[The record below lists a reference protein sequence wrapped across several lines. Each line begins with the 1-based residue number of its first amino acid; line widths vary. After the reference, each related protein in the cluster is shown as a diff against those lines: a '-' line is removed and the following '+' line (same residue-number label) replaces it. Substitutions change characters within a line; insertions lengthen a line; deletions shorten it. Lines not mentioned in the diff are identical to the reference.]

1 MWTLSDHAQREIIDE
16 IEAELKK
23 EGDRSVALIAG
34 AFLEQRLEEAIKALL
49 VKNTHVENQMFKG
62 KGPLATFSA
71 KIDIGLL
78 LGLYEERTAKVLHNV
93 RKVRNE
99 FAHKL
104 GRATF
109 ETQNIR
115 ALCNNFAPV
124 RENTFKVQT
133 GITGTPKTRR
143 RLSQSEFKKFEK
155 MIFGAMFNV
164 ADTPRNRFIATVK
177 ALLLMLKLIA
187 YFAEKRTK
195 DHPLPFSSS
204 HGKVASRTRQRIRS
218 DNRTRNKP
226 TSQSQSSRA

>member
-1 MWTLSDHAQREIIDE
+1 MWTLSDHTQREIIDE

-23 EGDRSVALIAG
+23 EGDRSVGLIAG

-49 VKNTHVENQMFKG
+49 VKNTDVENQMFKG

-71 KIDIGLL
+71 KIDMGLL
-78 LGLYEERTAKVLHNV
+78 LGLYDERTAKVLHNV
-93 RKVRNE
+93 RRVRNE

-115 ALCNNFAPV
+115 ALCNNFAAV
-124 RENTFKVQT
+124 KENRFKVPT
-133 GITGTPKTRR
+133 GIVGGPKNRE
-143 RLSQSEFKKFEK
+143 RLSPSEFKNFKK
-155 MIFGAMFNV
+155 MILGAMFNV

-177 ALLLMLKLIA
+177 TLLLVLKLTA
-187 YFAEKRTK
+187 YFAEKRAK

-204 HGKVASRTRQRIRS
+204 QGKVASPVRQRIRS
-218 DNRTRNKP
+218 DNRKRKKLILRP
-226 TSQSQSSRA
+226 QSSQG